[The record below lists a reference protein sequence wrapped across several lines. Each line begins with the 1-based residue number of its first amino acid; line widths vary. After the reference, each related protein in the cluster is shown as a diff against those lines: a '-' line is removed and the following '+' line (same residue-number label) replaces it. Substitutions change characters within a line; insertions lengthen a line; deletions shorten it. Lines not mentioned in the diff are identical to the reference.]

1 LRRISMEEKKLDRR
15 HSGDV
20 DFFGICQDIE
30 VEEMQVSKLSI
41 FKNQTWDFSY
51 LDNEKRATKNSLIK
65 FQGIPTEFLFY
76 IKTHALR
83 QIKIDN
89 KAFSTVNKN
98 IDILK
103 TISKEFMDR
112 GLDSIFKISVDEV
125 RDYLEVKEKN
135 RSFLYMER
143 VTNALKSFI
152 YHIGEIESIEFRKM
166 TDFLMEKQLKYSK
179 HDSKTAVNDYI
190 PDAFCNQLVSCAIKD
205 SENANLK
212 TDERIVACLIVIL
225 AETGMRAEEVSHL
238 KTNYL
243 SGFKINDEKKVYYL
257 HFKTFKTIRGNGS
270 EFTYCYM
277 TANAAKAYKLA
288 ENLVEQAINGLSEF
302 VLMKRINELITN
314 QPNSKLKQ
322 LDVEHK
328 AIVNQLTNQQF
339 DDYKSKLGEH
349 LFINSQTGK
358 RRVGTAP
365 LTENYQRFII
375 RNYKE
380 LSSVDL
386 NNDERGKL
394 NFLQI
399 TSNAKYKKMYNVEYR
414 KKNTFVETKKIKYPY
429 ANFHRFRT
437 TVCTK
442 LFMQKVH
449 IDFIIK
455 HMNHISED
463 MTNYYNKS
471 FQMENKLEKSI
482 EHIQGLINEQGL
494 LITNKDEVSEAYIK
508 NELELQ
514 SSVKKVE
521 KINKFLISNNLNIK
535 RDVKEVLNILKKTDS
550 PAVENEFGMCLRS
563 IIHSVCERRKYFHTF
578 DDNYNLEI
586 NLDSYK
592 FLNFE
597 YERFKQKIEIVNYN
611 KSLVEKQ
618 PEYAIEFDR
627 EIKALNKFINDVL
640 IKQLESLDNEIG
652 IKGENVIIEEY
663 PNLKEIVGNRQ
674 EILTEVITW
683 KNSLKK

>member
-1 LRRISMEEKKLDRR
+1 MEQVKLDKRR
-15 HSGDV
+15 SEDT
-20 DFFGICQDIE
+20 DFFDAFLSAEIQ
-30 VEEMQVSKLSI
+30 EMQVSKLSM

-51 LDNEKRATKNSLIK
+51 LDNEKRASKNSLIK
-65 FQGIPTEFLFY
+65 FQGIPSEFIFY
-76 IKTHALR
+76 IKTHALS
-83 QIKIDN
+83 QIKIN
-89 KAFSTVNKN
+89 EKAFSTINKN
-98 IDILK
+98 IGILK
-103 TISKEFMDR
+103 TISKEFMNR
-112 GLDSIFKISVDEV
+112 GLDSILKISVSEV
-125 RDYLEVKEKN
+125 REYLKVKEKKC
-135 RSFLYMER
+135 SFLYLER
-143 VTNALKSFI
+143 LTNALKSFI
-152 YHIGEIESIEFRKM
+152 HHISESESIDFGKT
-166 TDFLMEKQLKYSK
+166 TDFLMEKQQKYSK
-179 HDSKTAVNDYI
+179 HESKTAVNDYI

-205 SENANLK
+205 SKNVNLRI
-212 TDERIVACLIVIL
+212 DERIVACLIVIL

-238 KTNYL
+238 KTNHL
-243 SGFKINDEKKVYYL
+243 STYEINDEKKVYYL
-257 HFKTFKTIRGNGS
+257 HFKTFKTIMGNGS
-270 EFTYCYM
+270 ELTFCYM
-277 TANAAKAYKLA
+277 TPIAARAYKLA

-302 VLMKRINELITN
+302 VLMKRIYELITN

-322 LDVEHK
+322 LGIEHR
-328 AIVNQLTNQQF
+328 AIINQLTNQQF
-339 DDYKSKLGEH
+339 NDYKSKLGEY
-349 LFINSQTGK
+349 LFISSKTGK

-365 LTENYQRFII
+365 LTENYQKFFI
-375 RNYKE
+375 RNYKQ

-386 NNDERGKL
+386 NNDERENL

-399 TSNAKYKKMYNVEYR
+399 KSNAKYKKLYNIEYR
-414 KKNTFVETKKIKYPY
+414 KANTFEETKKIKYPY

-471 FQMENKLEKSI
+471 FQLENKLEKSI
-482 EHIQGLINEQGL
+482 EHIQGLINEKGL

-535 RDVKEVLNILKKTDS
+535 KDVKEVLNILKKTNS

-597 YERFKQKIEIVNYN
+597 YERFKQKIEVVNYN
-611 KSLVEKQ
+611 KTLVEKQ

-640 IKQLESLDNEIG
+640 IKQLESLNNDVD
-652 IKGENVIIEEY
+652 IKGEDVIIEEY
-663 PNLKEIVGNRQ
+663 PNLREVIGNRK

-683 KNSLKK
+683 KKS